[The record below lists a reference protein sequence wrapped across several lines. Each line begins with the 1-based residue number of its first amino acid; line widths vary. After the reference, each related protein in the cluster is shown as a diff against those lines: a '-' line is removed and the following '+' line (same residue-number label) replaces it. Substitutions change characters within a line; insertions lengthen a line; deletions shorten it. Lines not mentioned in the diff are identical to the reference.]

1 MSLKKGSRRTSSTPE
16 NPGRQTPGGGTP
28 SESAQ
33 EDPLDR
39 MFAPSEDSDWE
50 ETFLSVIRPA
60 SSSTPAPSSSGK
72 AEDEDPSENT
82 DQEQDRKP
90 NEVQNSNRLNA
101 SNSQPIELLNENSQV
116 VEVDVPVMEG
126 VPSGSFKPLWSQE
139 FISCT
144 SPTTHRCVPLYKV
157 EGREDPE
164 KDEGFNEPESP
175 FKSSPMLS
183 GGDDSSANR
192 EIRHNDANNS
202 QEEPG
207 DSPNHPENF
216 FDKCD
221 ILQWV
226 INDSNIS
233 DPKLLNTSPTHS
245 TDDEQRPT
253 ATTTR
258 FISERKRDLPTPP
271 EQEATNQP
279 TNSEFAAATHTNS
292 SSTTAEDLQ
301 GRMVVAAKPQMP
313 GNAAKELHHSVVQ
326 ALNTNPSTLATQHG
340 SESNTSQMLGIEV
353 PAVAGPS
360 NLPPVANQQS
370 TLPDEGLFD
379 TLSLDPEIKSEP
391 DPDWD
396 DQPPKLT
403 GSRKRGRP
411 SLPSGVRPITPHPST
426 TATAADLT
434 EDEASAQK
442 FRRMRD
448 LNNEASRRCREN
460 RKLKQ
465 EEAERELQE
474 LMVINQ
480 ERRRMVAEM
489 ERQVQEMKAR
499 ILQDVSGSSRLL
511 QQRSPP
517 GQQNNSPPNLSS
529 MWSDM

>member
-1 MSLKKGSRRTSSTPE
+1 
-16 NPGRQTPGGGTP
+16 
-28 SESAQ
+28 
-33 EDPLDR
+33 
-39 MFAPSEDSDWE
+39 
-50 ETFLSVIRPA
+50 
-60 SSSTPAPSSSGK
+60 
-72 AEDEDPSENT
+72 
-82 DQEQDRKP
+82 
-90 NEVQNSNRLNA
+90 
-101 SNSQPIELLNENSQV
+101 
-116 VEVDVPVMEG
+116 MEG

-175 FKSSPMLS
+175 FWSKSPMLS
-183 GGDDSSANR
+183 GGRDDSSDNR
-192 EIRHNDANNS
+192 ENRHDDTNNS

-207 DSPNHPENF
+207 ESPNHPENF

-226 INDSNIS
+226 INDSNLS
-233 DPKLLNTSPTHS
+233 DPNILNTNSPTHS
-245 TDDEQRPT
+245 TEDEQRPT

-258 FISERKRDLPTPP
+258 FISELKRDLPTTP
-271 EQEATNQP
+271 EQGATNQP
-279 TNSEFAAATHTNS
+279 TNSQFAAATHTNP
-292 SSTTAEDLQ
+292 SSTSTAEDLQ
-301 GRMVVAAKPQMP
+301 GRMVVAAKPQIP
-313 GNAAKELHHSVVQ
+313 GNAAKELHHSLVQ
-326 ALNTNPSTLATQHG
+326 ALNTDPSTLTTQHG
-340 SESNTSQMLGIEV
+340 LEPDTSKMLGIEV

-360 NLPPVANQQS
+360 NLPPVASRHGPSNQQS

-396 DQPPKLT
+396 CQPPKLT

-411 SLPSGVRPITPHPST
+411 ALPSGVRPITPHPST

-480 ERRRMVAEM
+480 ERRRVVEEM
-489 ERQVQEMKAR
+489 ERQVQEMKAK

-511 QQRSPP
+511 QDVSGSSRLLLQQRLPP
-517 GQQNNSPPNLSS
+517 GQQNSSPPNLSS